1 MKKKVYVQLLGA
13 TVLALILGCT
23 SVMAKQSTENIQ
35 VSYSN
40 IKMVVN
46 GVPVEPKDANGS
58 KIEPFIYNGTTY
70 LPVRAVGDA
79 FGQQVTWDGNTKTV
93 YIGDAPNSNMY
104 LTDVCPPYESSDECT
119 TYLSSNG
126 DSFKMSGESYSNGF
140 TFYADNAT
148 AYFNLNGKYKT
159 LSFYLGK
166 EDTTGYSYDSNG
178 KITFIVDGKTIGE
191 FDVNAHEIPKK
202 ISIPLNNGLQLKIV
216 ATSEDFWEPTIGM
229 GNVIVD

>member
-1 MKKKVYVQLLGA
+1 MKKKVYFKVLGA
-13 TVLALILGCT
+13 TVLALLLGCT
-23 SVMAKQSTENIQ
+23 SAIAKQSTENIQ

-104 LTDVCPPYESSDECT
+104 LTDVCSPYDT
-119 TYLSSNG
+119 NG
-126 DSFKMSGESYSNGF
+126 YYSNK
-140 TFYADNAT
+140 TFEMDGKKYNAGSF
-148 AYFNLNGKYKT
+148 YFSYGGEALYNLDGKYSGLDILIGHTDSHSYEKIINIYLDGE
-159 LSFYLGK
+159 LSQ
-166 EDTTGYSYDSNG
+166 S
-178 KITFIVDGKTIGE
+178 IVLE
-191 FDVNAHEIPKK
+191 PDVLAKQVH
-202 ISIPLNNGLQLKIV
+202 IPLKNALQMKIEV
-216 ATSEDFWEPTIGM
+216 ESGSYIGFA
-229 GNVIVD
+229 NAKLSK